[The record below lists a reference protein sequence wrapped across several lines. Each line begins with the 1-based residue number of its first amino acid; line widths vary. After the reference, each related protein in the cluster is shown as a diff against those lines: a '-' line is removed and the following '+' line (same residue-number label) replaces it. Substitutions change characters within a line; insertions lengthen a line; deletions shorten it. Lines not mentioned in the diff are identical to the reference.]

1 MSAPTVQGQF
11 LPTQEELVN
20 IYKRCIQA
28 GAARR
33 GLTVNVLPGSE
44 YDDRAR
50 ACARIAAAAFAN
62 HKLSVA
68 ALNPLDATGSYLE
81 ELCQVFGVPKYGPSK
96 SIGTVAVRVVGVST
110 VTIPA
115 GFRGST
121 DDGEKYEVRE
131 SKAVAN
137 GEMVDI
143 VAVNGGE
150 STNQPAGTVFTWDS
164 ASIAK
169 LRREAAVGP
178 GGLTEGRDGDTEERL
193 RARLLARLAAPG
205 VGGNWSMIQQLAE
218 SSSSAISAAYV
229 YPSIQGPGSYGV
241 AVVSTEPDRE
251 VSTAVVNAAAQ
262 AITAAMP
269 GHAKLNMTTVSAQYV
284 DIVVKLRLQ
293 LPVQA
298 GGKGGGWRDGVPW
311 PNATSGPVKITAFNA
326 TTGEITTD
334 ATALN
339 GLTVGMH
346 LAIWDYAN
354 AGNDESAG
362 EASPVFEFTV
372 ATAAVS
378 GGFVKITA
386 VSGFSKSYVNAYL
399 SAGAE
404 RIKNYLISFYDQMVA
419 LGPGEKTSNVWILPR
434 GYRKPTAD
442 VSGPSDL
449 TSQLLLALPDAY
461 PEIMNIDWVA
471 RYSTGTTTPKTAP
484 SIPTAITDPPKI
496 LALRHMA
503 FVHGA

>member
-1 MSAPTVQGQF
+1 LSSPTVKGQF
-11 LPTQEELVN
+11 LPTKEELVN
-20 IYKRCIQA
+20 IYKRSIQA

-44 YDDRAR
+44 YDDRAQ
-50 ACARIAAAAFAN
+50 ACATIAMAAFAN
-62 HKLSVA
+62 SKLSVA
-68 ALNPLDATGSYLE
+68 ALNPLDATGDYLK
-81 ELCQVFGVPKYGPSK
+81 ELCAVFGVPEYGPSK
-96 SIGTVAVRVVGVST
+96 AIGSVAVQVLGGAT

-115 GFRGST
+115 GFRGTT
-121 DDGEKYEVRE
+121 DDGEKYEVVAVE
-131 SKAVAN
+131 AVAN
-137 GEMVDI
+137 GGLIDV

-150 STNQPAGTVFTWDS
+150 STNQPKNTIFTWDS
-164 ASIAK
+164 PSIAK
-169 LRREAAVGP
+169 LKREAHVGP
-178 GGLTEGRDGDTEERL
+178 AGLTEGRDGDTEERL
-193 RARLLARLAAPG
+193 RARLLERLAAPG
-205 VGGNWSMIQQLAE
+205 VGGNWSMVKQLAE
-218 SSSSAISAAYV
+218 KSSTAISAAYV
-229 YPSIQGPGSYGV
+229 YPAIQGPGSYGV
-241 AVVSTEPDRE
+241 ALVSTGPDRE
-251 VSTAVVNAAAQ
+251 VSDAVVNAASQSIVASL
-262 AITAAMP
+262 P
-269 GHAKLNMTTVSAQYV
+269 GHAKLNMTTVAAQYV
-284 DIVVKLRLQ
+284 DIVIKLRLP

-298 GGKGGGWRDGVPW
+298 GGKGGGWRDGAPW
-311 PNATSGPVKITAFNA
+311 PNATSGSVKITSFNS

-386 VSGFSKSYVNAYL
+386 VSGFSKDYSNAYL

-404 RIKNYLISFYDQMVA
+404 RMKSYMLAFYDQMVA
-419 LGPGEKTSNVWILPR
+419 LGPGEKTSNIWILPR

-449 TSQLLLALPDAY
+449 TSQLLLAIPDAY
-461 PEIMNIDWVA
+461 PEITNIDWVA

-496 LALRHMA
+496 LALRHLA
-503 FVHGA
+503 FIHGA